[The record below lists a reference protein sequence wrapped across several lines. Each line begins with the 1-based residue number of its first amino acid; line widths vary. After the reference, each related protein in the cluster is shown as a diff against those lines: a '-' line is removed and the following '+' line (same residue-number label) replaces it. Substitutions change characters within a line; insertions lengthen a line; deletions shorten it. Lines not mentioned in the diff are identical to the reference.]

1 MPKSASTYRGHSIER
16 LGHGK
21 KTLFQTTIN
30 EKEWSAATEK
40 LVKAGIDTWID
51 QGVEPEESE
60 ES

>member
-1 MPKSASTYRGHSIER
+1 M
-16 LGHGK
+16 
-21 KTLFQTTIN
+21 LFQTTIN

-40 LVKAGIDTWID
+40 LVRAGIDTWID

>member
-30 EKEWSAATEK
+30 EKEWSATTEK
-40 LVKAGIDTWID
+40 LVKAGIDVWID

-60 ES
+60 AS